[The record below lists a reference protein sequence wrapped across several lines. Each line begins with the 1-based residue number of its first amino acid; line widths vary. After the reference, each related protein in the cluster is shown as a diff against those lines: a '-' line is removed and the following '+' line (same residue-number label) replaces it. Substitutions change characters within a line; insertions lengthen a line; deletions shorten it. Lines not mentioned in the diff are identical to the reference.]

1 MLKLENVVA
10 KYGAITALRGISIE
24 VNQGELVALIGVN
37 GAGKSTTLNT
47 IAGNLRP
54 TQGSVTFEGESIAG
68 KTPEQIARR
77 GIMLV
82 PEGRDIFP
90 SLSTEENL
98 RLGAFT
104 RSRKPLTPTL
114 SGRKEHDSGER
125 GSSPLSPR
133 ERETASSP
141 LSPRE
146 RVGVRG
152 DYAGDL
158 EEIFT
163 LFPILKDRRNQ
174 AGGTLSGGE
183 QQQLAIARAL
193 MAHPRLLMLD
203 EPSLGLSPVLVDQI
217 FELVKTLHQ
226 RGTTILL
233 VEQNVDRTLDIVDRA
248 YLLNTGRIEMA
259 GTPDQLRKKVDIES
273 VYLGDQ

>member
-1 MLKLENVVA
+1 MLILENVVA
-10 KYGAITALRGISIE
+10 RYGAITALRGISIE
-24 VNQGELVALIGVN
+24 VNRGELVALIGVN
-37 GAGKSTTLNT
+37 GAGKSTVLNT

-54 TQGSVTFEGESIAG
+54 AQGKITFEGDSIGG

-77 GIMLV
+77 GLMLV

-90 SLSTEENL
+90 SLSVDENL
-98 RLGAFT
+98 RLGAFIRRD
-104 RSRKPLTPTL
+104 RSEFARDL
-114 SGRKEHDSGER
+114 S
-125 GSSPLSPR
+125 
-133 ERETASSP
+133 ETY
-141 LSPRE
+141 E
-146 RVGVRG
+146 M
-152 DYAGDL
+152 
-158 EEIFT
+158 
-163 LFPILKDRRNQ
+163 FPILRERRSQ

-193 MAHPRLLMLD
+193 MAHPQLLMLD

-217 FELVKTLHQ
+217 FELVKALNN

-259 GTPDQLRKKVDIES
+259 GAPDQLRKRVDIES